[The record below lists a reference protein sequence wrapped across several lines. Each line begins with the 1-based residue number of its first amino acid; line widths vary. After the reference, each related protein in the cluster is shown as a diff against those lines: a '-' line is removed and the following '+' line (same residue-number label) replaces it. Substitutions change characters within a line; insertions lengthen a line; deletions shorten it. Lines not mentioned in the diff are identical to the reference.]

1 VSESSISLLEKLIR
15 PASSRDSFILNP
27 ILQLCFSLV
36 SSLVLLGVVIRLR
49 SAFLRQQQQQQQQRG
64 KTIAFFHPFCSD
76 GGGGE
81 RVLWK
86 MIQALGDFYEEGIK
100 LNVVIYTI
108 DPFRESYHEDIRRD
122 VQQRFSTTYSAQL
135 SLKFIHLD
143 PYARLLLPS
152 PRLSLLVESFQTM
165 RLAFIALSVSSSIG
179 HLPDVFVDTTGC
191 AFTYLPASVLF
202 GCRVVAYVH
211 YPTISTDM
219 LQLVWQRR
227 RTAYTVLPSGETT
240 EETQASSS
248 TTEEATNEANKSRLG
263 FVTAH
268 AKLVYYVLFAICYGL
283 VGSLASL
290 VMVNS
295 TWTYHHI
302 RSLWRVAAWL
312 DKIHIVFPPCQ
323 VPEDDAK
330 SQHQTT
336 TTTREPIILSIGQFR
351 PEKDHAL
358 QLEATHNLRRA
369 KKKNSTRQDVGH
381 ANFC

>member
-1 VSESSISLLEKLIR
+1 MSYLFS
-15 PASSRDSFILNP
+15 PCFRD
-27 ILQLCFSLV
+27 
-36 SSLVLLGVVIRLR
+36 
-49 SAFLRQQQQQQQQRG
+49 
-64 KTIAFFHPFCSD
+64 K
-76 GGGGE
+76 
-81 RVLWK
+81 
-86 MIQALGDFYEEGIK
+86 
-100 LNVVIYTI
+100 
-108 DPFRESYHEDIRRD
+108 DIRRD
-122 VQQRFSTTYSAQL
+122 VQRRFSTTYSAQL

-165 RLAFIALSVSSSIG
+165 RLAFIALSMSSSMG

-191 AFTYLPASVLF
+191 AFTYLPAALLF

-227 RTAYTVLPSGETT
+227 RTAYTLLPSGETT
-240 EETQASSS
+240 EETPASSPS
-248 TTEEATNEANKSRLG
+248 SAATTTKEATNDETKSRLG
-263 FVTAH
+263 FVTAY
-268 AKLVYYVLFAICYGL
+268 AKLVYYVMFAVMYGL

-323 VPEDDAK
+323 VPENGGK
-330 SQHQTT
+330 QQQEPL

-358 QLEATHNLRRA
+358 QLEAMALLLKHHPELKRKPNQPSGSSSSFSGSGALLVLAGSCRNNADQNRLKSLILQAGQLNLNESVRFVVNEPYSVIQEWLNKSSVGVHTVRA
-369 KKKNSTRQDVGH
+369 YAKFGWNDFLVVR
-381 ANFC
+381 